1 MFNIMTLLNTG
12 VSVLIALVLHELAHA
27 YVSYKLGDPTPKVQG
42 RLTLNP
48 AAHLDLFG
56 TFCLFFFG
64 FGWAKPVSI
73 NYNYYK
79 NVKLGTT
86 LVSLAGPFMNFLI
99 ALIAGIGLKLV
110 MPIGHVGFTH
120 FFTTLMTIN
129 VGLGVFNLIPFPP
142 LDGSKVVASLLPNH
156 LYDKWMMIEQYGM
169 FILMALLF
177 TGILDPFL
185 NGLMGFVY
193 SIVYMVVGL

>member
-1 MFNIMTLLNTG
+1 MFNVMTLLNTG
-12 VSVLIALVLHELAHA
+12 VSVLIAIVLHELAHA
-27 YVSYKLGDPTPKVQG
+27 YVSYKLGDPTPKAQG

-56 TFCLFFFG
+56 TICLFVFG

-79 NVKLGTT
+79 NVKVGTT

-99 ALIAGIGLKLV
+99 AIVAGIGLKCI
-110 MPIGHVGFTH
+110 MPTGHIGFIS

-129 VGLGVFNLIPFPP
+129 IGLGVFNLIPIQP
-142 LDGSKVVASLLPNH
+142 LDGSKVLASVLPNH
-156 LYDKWMMIEQYGM
+156 LYDKWMMVEQYGM
-169 FILMALLF
+169 FILMILLV
-177 TGILDPFL
+177 TGVLDPFL
-185 NGLMGFVY
+185 SGLMSFVY

>member
-1 MFNIMTLLNTG
+1 MFNIMILLNTG

-27 YVSYKLGDPTPKVQG
+27 YVSYKLGDPTPKAQG

-56 TFCLFFFG
+56 TICLFFFG

-79 NVKLGTT
+79 NVKQGTT
-86 LVSLAGPFMNFLI
+86 LVSLAGPFMNFII
-99 ALIAGIGLKLV
+99 AIIAGICLRIV
-110 MPIGHVGFTH
+110 IPTGHVGFIN
-120 FFTTLMTIN
+120 FFNTLMSIN

-142 LDGSKVVASLLPNH
+142 LDGSKVVAAVLPNH

-185 NGLMGFVY
+185 SGLMRFVY
-193 SIVYMVVGL
+193 SVVYMMVGL

>member
-1 MFNIMTLLNTG
+1 MFNVMTLLNTA
-12 VSVLIALVLHELAHA
+12 VSVLVALVLHELAHA
-27 YVSYKLGDPTPKVQG
+27 YVSYKLGDPTPKAQG

-56 TFCLFFFG
+56 TICLFFFG

-79 NVKLGTT
+79 NVKQGTT
-86 LVSLAGPFMNFLI
+86 LVSLAGPFMNFII
-99 ALIAGIGLKLV
+99 AIIAGICLRIV
-110 MPIGHVGFTH
+110 IPTGHVGFIN
-120 FFTTLMTIN
+120 FFNTLMSIN

-142 LDGSKVVASLLPNH
+142 LDGSKVVAAVLPNH

-185 NGLMGFVY
+185 SGLMRFVY
-193 SIVYMVVGL
+193 SVVYMMVGL

>member
-1 MFNIMTLLNTG
+1 MYSIMTLLNTA
-12 VSVLIALVLHELAHA
+12 VSVLIALVMHELAHA
-27 YVSYKLGDPTPKVQG
+27 YVSHRLGDPTPKAQG

-56 TFCLFFFG
+56 TICLFFFG

-79 NVKLGTT
+79 NVKQGTT
-86 LVSLAGPFMNFLI
+86 MVSLAGPFMNFILAI
-99 ALIAGIGLKLV
+99 IAGVCLKLV
-110 MPIGHVGFTH
+110 MPTGHVGFIH
-120 FFTTLMTIN
+120 FFTTLMSIN

-142 LDGSKVVASLLPNH
+142 LDGSKVVAAILPDH
-156 LYDKWMMIEQYGM
+156 LYDKWMMVEQYGM
-169 FILMALLF
+169 FILMFLLF

-185 NGLMGFVY
+185 SGLMKVVY
-193 SIVYMVVGL
+193 SVVYMLVGL